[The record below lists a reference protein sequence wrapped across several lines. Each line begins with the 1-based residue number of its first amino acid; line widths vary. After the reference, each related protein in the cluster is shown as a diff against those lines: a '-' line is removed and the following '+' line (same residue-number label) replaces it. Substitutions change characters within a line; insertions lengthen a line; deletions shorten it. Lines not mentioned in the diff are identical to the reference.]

1 MSTVSLLEI
10 GEQHYIKA
18 IITIYIYIMYIVL
31 HSLTSTKI
39 TIILTVR
46 N

>member
-18 IITIYIYIMYIVL
+18 IITIYIMYIVL